1 MILTEKIDEIAKDC
15 TTQGWDGYDG
25 KPISQGTAELA
36 KLIAGILSLRS
47 DDKWDAVPCPGGEI
61 DIINEGERK
70 LISVIEFDR

>member
-15 TTQGWDGYDG
+15 STQGWDGYDG

-47 DDKWDAVPCPGGEI
+47 DEKWDAVPCSGGEI
-61 DIINEGERK
+61 DIINEGENK
-70 LISVIEFDR
+70 LISVIEFDI

>member
-1 MILTEKIDEIAKDC
+1 MTAILKIDEIVKDC
-15 TTQGWDGYDG
+15 STEGWDGYNG

-47 DDKWDAVPCPGGEI
+47 DDRWDVVPCPGGEI

-70 LISVIEFDR
+70 LISVIEFEK